1 MGNVNVLMIYPRFNA
16 QSFWNYQETC
26 EFLGAKYPTIPL
38 GLITVAAMLPRHWT
52 VRLVNRNTEEL
63 LDSDFAWAD
72 MVLTGG
78 MLFQQPDTLRLIEM
92 SHAHGKPV
100 VVGGPDVTS
109 SPHVY
114 RTADFQVLGEA
125 EGILQ
130 EFVETWNRGAR
141 SGVFKAEPFKA
152 DVTSSPI
159 PRFELL
165 KFEQYLHVGIQFSR
179 GCPFTCEFC
188 DIIELY
194 GRVPRTKTSAQMLA
208 ELDRLYELGYRGHVD
223 FVDDNLIGNKK
234 AVKAFLPDLIAW
246 NERHD
251 YPFEFSTEASIN
263 LADDA
268 ELLDLLRL
276 ANFFLVFVGIET
288 PNTEAL
294 VAIRKKQNTRRKL
307 AESIHRIYAA
317 GIMVTAGFIVGFD
330 TERSGVATEMTEFIR
345 EAAIPISLVG
355 LLAALPNTQLT
366 RRLANEGRL
375 HAGHELMPEGL
386 NDHVGL
392 GLNFD
397 TKRPQ
402 AEVLKDY
409 MDILRTIYDPE
420 VYCDRLRRLVG
431 MLDLS
436 TRPDAALRV
445 ADRFGDEGLTKL
457 KALIDRIPDDKGRL
471 FWRTFLDC
479 QKANPRATKVT
490 LMMIAAYLHLG
501 PFARWMAQQVEA
513 RLADQAHSSNLNPP
527 QWLVVTQS
535 LGSRANT

>member
-1 MGNVNVLMIYPRFNA
+1 MGTVNVLMVYPRFNA

-38 GLITVAAMLPRHWT
+38 GLITVAGMLPKSWT

-63 LDSDFAWAD
+63 SDSNLAWAD
-72 MVLTGG
+72 MVMTGG
-78 MLFQQPDTLRLIEM
+78 MMFQQPDTLRLIEIC
-92 SHAHGKPV
+92 HAHGKRV

-114 RTADFQVLGEA
+114 RDADFQVLGEA
-125 EGILQ
+125 EGILHQ
-130 EFVETWNRGAR
+130 FIEAWNKGAR

-194 GRVPRTKTSAQMLA
+194 GRVPRTKASAQMLA
-208 ELDRLYELGYRGHVD
+208 ELDCLYELGYRGHVD

-234 AVKAFLPDLIAW
+234 AVKAFLPNLIDW

-251 YPFEFSTEASIN
+251 FPFEFSTEASIN

-268 ELLDLLRL
+268 ELLDLLRR

-288 PNTEAL
+288 PNTDAL

-307 AESIHRIYAA
+307 AESVHRIYAA

-330 TERSGVATEMTEFIR
+330 TERSGTATEMIEFIR
-345 EAAIPISLVG
+345 EAAIPISIVG

-409 MDILRTIYDPE
+409 IEILRTIYDPE
-420 VYCDRLRRLVG
+420 VYCERLRRLAG

-436 TRPDAALRV
+436 TRPDAALNV
-445 ADRFGDEGLTKL
+445 ATRFGAEGLTKL

-471 FWRTFLDC
+471 FWRTLLEC
-479 QKANPRATKVT
+479 QKANPRATKAI
-490 LMMIAAYLHLG
+490 LMMISAYLHLG
-501 PFARWMAQQVEA
+501 PFARWMAEQVEA
-513 RLADQAHSSNLNPP
+513 RLINAERDSYFSAQ
-527 QWLVVTQS
+527 QQLVSETA
-535 LGSRANT
+535 LEAR